1 MAIFGWG
8 KETDTSELQEQLREK
23 QDELMKQ
30 LENLDLGNEKSG
42 GRFWLGLLFGG
53 ALGAGVLYFLDAE
66 KGEERRQ
73 SLLQAAS
80 SMTGGGMDD
89 TAERDQQLTGKVEA
103 DLFRDASIP
112 KGQINVNTVDGVVY
126 LRGTASNQQQISTIE
141 QRIKQI
147 EGVEAVI
154 NLLRLPSTAATAAGA
169 AGASATSGGMGGTG
183 GVSAGGGAGSASAT
197 SGLGSSGA
205 TGSSSNRGTSGT
217 GGSGTGSTSRS

>member
-154 NLLRLPSTAATAAGA
+154 NLLRLPSTTS
-169 AGASATSGGMGGTG
+169 GASGAGTSSTSMPSMTGGSMGGATSSTSG
-183 GVSAGGGAGSASAT
+183 SGSAS
-197 SGLGSSGA
+197 S
-205 TGSSSNRGTSGT
+205 TGSA
-217 GGSGTGSTSRS
+217 GSTPRS